1 MSKAYTFDLDSVEIV
16 NKPKFKEP
24 ERPIDEMA
32 EGKLAKLIDQLE
44 KKLFKIIEC
53 DEVKEIRERKYLTYE
68 ACILYYQIMEFTSL
82 LNTCNESREI
92 AINLAGLYFS
102 IDFGIVKN
110 VPPHLLAP
118 NGRLFN
124 IVLEHIVEP
133 DVIDFAYILKE
144 KVVKRPSPVY
154 G

>member
-1 MSKAYTFDLDSVEIV
+1 MSKAFTFDLKSVEV
-16 NKPKFKEP
+16 ANRPKFKEP
-24 ERPIDEMA
+24 ERPMDELA
-32 EGKLAKLIDQLE
+32 IGKLAKLIDQLE
-44 KKLFKIIEC
+44 KKLFQVIEC
-53 DEVKEIRERKYLTYE
+53 DDVKEIRERRHLTYE
-68 ACILYYQIMEFTSL
+68 ACILYYQIMEFSSL
-82 LNTCNESREI
+82 LNTHSENREI

-118 NGRLFN
+118 NGSLFKMV
-124 IVLEHIVEP
+124 IEHIAEP

-144 KVVKRPSPVY
+144 KVVKRPPPLF

>member
-1 MSKAYTFDLDSVEIV
+1 MSKTFTFDIGSVEIA

-24 ERPIDEMA
+24 ERPINEMA
-32 EGKLAKLIDQLE
+32 EGELANLIDQLE

-53 DEVKEIRERKYLTYE
+53 DEVKDFRGRKYLTFE
-68 ACILYYQIMEFTSL
+68 ASILYFQIMEFASL
-82 LNTCNESREI
+82 LNTPNENREI

-102 IDFGIVKN
+102 IDFNMVKN
-110 VPPHLLAP
+110 LPSHLLAP
-118 NGRLFN
+118 NGKLFN
-124 IVLEHIVEP
+124 IVLEHIAEP

-144 KVVKRPSPVY
+144 KVVKRPPPVY

>member
-1 MSKAYTFDLDSVEIV
+1 MSKAFTFDVESVEIA

-32 EGKLAKLIDQLE
+32 EGKLAELIDQLE
-44 KKLFKIIEC
+44 KKLFKIIKC
-53 DEVKEIRERKYLTYE
+53 NEVKDIRERKYLTYE
-68 ACILYYQIMEFTSL
+68 ACILYWQIMEFASL
-82 LNTCNESREI
+82 LNALNANREI

-110 VPPHLLAP
+110 APPHLLAHSSS
-118 NGRLFN
+118 LFKT
-124 IVLEHIVEP
+124 VVEHIAEP
-133 DVIDFAYILKE
+133 EVIYFVYILRE
-144 KVVKRPSPVY
+144 KVVKRPPPLF

>member
-1 MSKAYTFDLDSVEIV
+1 MSKAYTFDLDSVEIA

-53 DEVKEIRERKYLTYE
+53 DE
-68 ACILYYQIMEFTSL
+68 IMEFTSL

-133 DVIDFAYILKE
+133 DVIDFAYILKK

>member
-1 MSKAYTFDLDSVEIV
+1 MSKAFTFDLDSVEIT
-16 NKPKFKEP
+16 NKPKFKEL
-24 ERPIDEMA
+24 ERPMGETA

-53 DEVKEIRERKYLTYE
+53 DEVKDIRERRYLIYE
-68 ACILYYQIMEFTSL
+68 ASILYWQIMEFASL
-82 LNTCNESREI
+82 LNALNGNREI

-110 VPPHLLAP
+110 VPPHLLVP
-118 NGRLFN
+118 NGSLFKTV
-124 IVLEHIVEP
+124 IEHIAEP

-144 KVVKRPSPVY
+144 KVVKRPPPAF

>member
-1 MSKAYTFDLDSVEIV
+1 MSKAFTFDVGSVEIA

-24 ERPIDEMA
+24 EYPINELA
-32 EGKLAKLIDQLE
+32 EGKLAKLVDQLE

-68 ACILYYQIMEFTSL
+68 ACILYYQIMEFASL
-82 LNTCNESREI
+82 LSVLNGNREI

-118 NGRLFN
+118 NGSLFKT
-124 IVLEHIVEP
+124 VVEHIAEP
-133 DVIDFAYILKE
+133 EVIDFAYILKE
-144 KVVKRPSPVY
+144 KVVKRHPPVY